1 MDWRIA
7 DIFIFE
13 MCDRLLVVKRR
24 AQINRRLFPLQL
36 CARALGE
43 TQLRRELHL
52 TSKSS
57 YSFFRNVG
65 ANIVSNGFAPM
76 AWLHPGKSGEFRAR

>member
-1 MDWRIA
+1 MDWRIP

-43 TQLRRELHL
+43 R
-52 TSKSS
+52 S
-57 YSFFRNVG
+57 
-65 ANIVSNGFAPM
+65 
-76 AWLHPGKSGEFRAR
+76 